1 MSNCHSKYLK
11 INTVD
16 SDYVSFFLGLIDEFS
31 KKRTNIMYSSRSPLI
46 YPLNNNFSK
55 PYNFY
60 GRKIS
65 NLQKKIRN
73 NYISTI
79 STGSYDRD
87 SVKRRVRRRIKI
99 IRLKNTTNI

>member
-16 SDYVSFFLGLIDEFS
+16 SDCVSFFLGLIDEFS
-31 KKRTNIMYSSRSPLI
+31 KKRANIMYRTRSPLI
-46 YPLNNNFSK
+46 YPLNYVFSK

-60 GRKIS
+60 GKKIS
-65 NLQKKIRN
+65 RLQKNIRN
-73 NYISTI
+73 NYVSTR
-79 STGSYDRD
+79 SYDKD

-99 IRLKNTTNI
+99 IRLKNTTSM

>member
-16 SDYVSFFLGLIDEFS
+16 GDYASFFLGLIDEFS
-31 KKRTNIMYSSRSPLI
+31 KKRANIIYRLRNPLI
-46 YPLNNNFSK
+46 YPLNNIFSK
-55 PYNFY
+55 SYNFY

-65 NLQKKIRN
+65 DLQKKIRN

-79 STGSYDRD
+79 STRSTRSCDRD
-87 SVKRRVRRRIKI
+87 SIKRRVRRRIKL
-99 IRLKNTTNI
+99 IRLKIQ